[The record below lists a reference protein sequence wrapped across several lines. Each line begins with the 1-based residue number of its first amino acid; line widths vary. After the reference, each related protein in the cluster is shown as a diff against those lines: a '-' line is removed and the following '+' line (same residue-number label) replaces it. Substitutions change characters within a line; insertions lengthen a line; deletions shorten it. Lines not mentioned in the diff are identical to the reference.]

1 MRKFWFQTKLNTKR
15 LIIRDIKTVF
25 FALFFPLFFY
35 VLYTRIFVFEMPEEA
50 LIVWQ
55 TDYML
60 SIIIFGFL
68 FTSVNTLANT
78 LLEDYTSQ
86 FQLFVRLTPT
96 SKWRYFL
103 SVILVYMPVNL
114 TLIGA
119 LGLLAYYLNGVALG
133 LIEWLVLI
141 LLLLFGTAVFSLLG
155 VIVSY
160 GRKTTIVNLLG
171 NLIVFPLAIAGG
183 LWWPL
188 DMMPDWLNVL
198 GKRLLTNH
206 MLVLTQDWVHEKSFA
221 FSAFIG
227 GLIWLFLLVVVII
240 GLQKVF
246 KYRESD

>member
-60 SIIIFGFL
+60 SMIIFGFL

-78 LLEDYTSQ
+78 LLEDYTNQ

-119 LGLLAYYLNGVALG
+119 LGLLAYFLNGVALG

-227 GLIWLFLLVVVII
+227 ILIWLFLLVVVII

>member
-60 SIIIFGFL
+60 SMIIFGFL

-119 LGLLAYYLNGVALG
+119 LGLLAYFLNGVALG

-206 MLVLTQDWVHEKSFA
+206 MLVLTQDWVHEKSFSS
-221 FSAFIG
+221 SAFIG